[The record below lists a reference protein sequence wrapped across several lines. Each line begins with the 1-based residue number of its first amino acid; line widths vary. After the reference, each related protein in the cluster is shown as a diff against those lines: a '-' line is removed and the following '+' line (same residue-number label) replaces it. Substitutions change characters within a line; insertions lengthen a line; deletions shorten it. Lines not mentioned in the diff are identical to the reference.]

1 MSKINFKDGK
11 ASNRQS
17 YPSIS
22 SKISKYGIENIVVG
36 IGIFAA
42 IFTLLSGI
50 IPELIDWQIKSC
62 NSSELAK
69 DCIIKSR
76 EVFENIPSAMKVTF
90 YTSVSVA
97 LACSFWLFAQRTKNY
112 SRGKSD
118 NRKTTRNNIKRRVA
132 GLYSALSMKTL
143 LKDRAGGLMH
153 SFMYFGFLG
162 LLLATTLL
170 EIDHQLPIP
179 LKFLVGTTYQ
189 VYSFFGDLSGVFFLI
204 GCFWAIERRYIRKIS
219 RVARKTERQ
228 DLTNIILLILLGVGG
243 FLVEAL
249 RIAKN
254 ISFGLNMNHEKWSFV
269 SYPIAR
275 LFNNMNTST
284 DSLAI
289 LHRWAWVFHV
299 ASFLIFLIVL
309 PATKLRHMVT
319 APINMYLSDTDRPE
333 GSLTEIENL
342 TETEEETFGAGKV
355 SSFTWKQL
363 LDTDSCTVCGR
374 CTDVCPANLTGK
386 VLDPRQI
393 ILSINDVMTS
403 SGQDK
408 VSPTVT
414 SQDTPWLMT
423 IASDDI
429 TSRISSQEVFG
440 CTSCKACDEVCPVNI
455 EIMDKIIDIRRHYT
469 LMESEFPNE
478 LGNAFRG
485 MENQDNPWGLDQN
498 TRADWA
504 NSIDTEV
511 NIIDPDDTKTFLNE
525 NGDFAYD
532 VLYWVGCSG
541 SFDDRAKK
549 TTQAL
554 AGLLE
559 RAGIKF
565 AILGK
570 HEKCNG
576 DPARR
581 SGNEYV
587 FQMLALSN
595 IETLNKIG
603 PPTILSACPHCFNIL
618 KNEYGAFGG
627 NYEVV
632 HHTQYLLK
640 LIEDGKLDLSNAK
653 FAERVALHDSCY
665 LTRHNNIVDE
675 PRKII
680 GKLGGIEVIE
690 MSDNK
695 KSGLCCGAGGA
706 QFFMEEQGDQRI
718 NIKRSKQALDTGAT
732 TVISECPFC
741 NVMMGDGVAAILSDY
756 KNTGPDD
763 VKVKDLAVVL
773 SEALDAE

>member
-1 MSKINFKDGK
+1 M
-11 ASNRQS
+11 
-17 YPSIS
+17 
-22 SKISKYGIENIVVG
+22 
-36 IGIFAA
+36 
-42 IFTLLSGI
+42 
-50 IPELIDWQIKSC
+50 
-62 NSSELAK
+62 
-69 DCIIKSR
+69 
-76 EVFENIPSAMKVTF
+76 
-90 YTSVSVA
+90 
-97 LACSFWLFAQRTKNY
+97 
-112 SRGKSD
+112 
-118 NRKTTRNNIKRRVA
+118 
-132 GLYSALSMKTL
+132 
-143 LKDRAGGLMH
+143 
-153 SFMYFGFLG
+153 
-162 LLLATTLL
+162 
-170 EIDHQLPIP
+170 
-179 LKFLVGTTYQ
+179 
-189 VYSFFGDLSGVFFLI
+189 
-204 GCFWAIERRYIRKIS
+204 
-219 RVARKTERQ
+219 
-228 DLTNIILLILLGVGG
+228 LILLGVGG

-541 SFDDRAKK
+541 SFDDRAK
-549 TTQAL
+549 
-554 AGLLE
+554 
-559 RAGIKF
+559 
-565 AILGK
+565 
-570 HEKCNG
+570 NY
-576 DPARR
+576 
-581 SGNEYV
+581 SG
-587 FQMLALSN
+587 FSWIA
-595 IETLNKIG
+595 
-603 PPTILSACPHCFNIL
+603 
-618 KNEYGAFGG
+618 
-627 NYEVV
+627 
-632 HHTQYLLK
+632 
-640 LIEDGKLDLSNAK
+640 
-653 FAERVALHDSCY
+653 
-665 LTRHNNIVDE
+665 
-675 PRKII
+675 
-680 GKLGGIEVIE
+680 
-690 MSDNK
+690 
-695 KSGLCCGAGGA
+695 
-706 QFFMEEQGDQRI
+706 
-718 NIKRSKQALDTGAT
+718 
-732 TVISECPFC
+732 
-741 NVMMGDGVAAILSDY
+741 
-756 KNTGPDD
+756 
-763 VKVKDLAVVL
+763 
-773 SEALDAE
+773 